1 MPNLDNQR
9 TLLIPIF
16 GHKNAA
22 HPRSI
27 FPITNRSVNPRLCFI
42 IFHQI
47 VRRVLTTTWFFVQ
60 RKFLYFFRRTSN
72 RSIVYFQENFTHFS
86 SHKFRTTKI
95 HCFQHNERSIIINRD
110 YFSSQIF
117 RCVRSRTKNPSPL
130 ETTNACSRV
139 EGKVIARR
147 FSFSSIHAFN
157 LLVVVDGIR
166 MTRVTQG
173 IILSIYSR
181 QCTNQRA
188 TYGVEHAR

>member
-1 MPNLDNQR
+1 M
-9 TLLIPIF
+9 F
-16 GHKNAA
+16 HYF
-22 HPRSI
+22 SS
-27 FPITNRSVNPRLCFI
+27 NRSTCFNNNVVFRTTKI
-42 IFHQI
+42 PLFFVVRQI
-47 VRRVLTTTWFFVQ
+47 VRSYIF
-60 RKFLYFFRRTSN
+60 KKISPN
-72 RSIVYFQENFTHFS
+72 FS

>member
-60 RKFLYFFRRTSN
+60 RKFLYFSSYVKSFDRIFSRKFHPTFPRTN
-72 RSIVYFQENFTHFS
+72 FVQRKFIVFN
-86 SHKFRTTKI
+86 
-95 HCFQHNERSIIINRD
+95 
-110 YFSSQIF
+110 
-117 RCVRSRTKNPSPL
+117 
-130 ETTNACSRV
+130 TTNDPLLLIEITFPRKFFVAFVRGRKILLLSRRQTRVVSDISRWRESDRATILVLFDSRV
-139 EGKVIARR
+139 
-147 FSFSSIHAFN
+147 
-157 LLVVVDGIR
+157 
-166 MTRVTQG
+166 
-173 IILSIYSR
+173 
-181 QCTNQRA
+181 
-188 TYGVEHAR
+188 